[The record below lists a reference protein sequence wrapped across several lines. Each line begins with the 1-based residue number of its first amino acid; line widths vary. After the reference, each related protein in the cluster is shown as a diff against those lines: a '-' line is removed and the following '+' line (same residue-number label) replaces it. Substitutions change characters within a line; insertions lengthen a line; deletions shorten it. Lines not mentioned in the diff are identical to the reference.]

1 MASTGYFQVHA
12 FASSAQLPLRD
23 VAVVVTATD
32 GTAIAMRLTDRSGLT
47 APIEIPVP
55 DLDESQE
62 PGADMLP
69 YTQINLYA
77 YRSGYERFVSQN
89 IQVFPDTTTYQEL
102 EMIPLSEEPYTD
114 SGMVQLDTPPQ
125 DL

>member
-1 MASTGYFQVHA
+1 M
-12 FASSAQLPLRD
+12 
-23 VAVVVTATD
+23 VVTATD

-55 DLDESQE
+55 DLSESQE
-62 PGADMLP
+62 PGADLHP

-77 YRSGYERFVSQN
+77 YHSGYERFVSEN
-89 IQVFPDTTTYQEL
+89 IQIFSGTTTYQEL
-102 EMIPLSEEPYTD
+102 EMIPLSEEPYLG
-114 SGMVQLDTPPQ
+114 SGLVQVDTPPQ